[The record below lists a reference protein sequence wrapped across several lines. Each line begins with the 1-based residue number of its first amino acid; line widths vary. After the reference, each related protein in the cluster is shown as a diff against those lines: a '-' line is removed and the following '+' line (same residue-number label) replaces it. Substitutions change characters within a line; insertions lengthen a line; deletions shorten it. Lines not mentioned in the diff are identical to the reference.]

1 MNSGLYN
8 KDILTLDELSR
19 DEILTILSK
28 AEDFKS
34 MLEKKKPHN
43 YLNGKTIALIFQ
55 KPSTRTRISFEAG
68 IAQLG
73 AYPLYLNA
81 NDMQL
86 GRGETIEDTGRVL
99 SRYVD
104 AIIIRTFAQKEIE
117 LLAES
122 ATVPVIN
129 GLSDDYHPCQ
139 TLADLLTVLEIKKKF
154 SGIKLAYLGD
164 GNNVVHSLLLGSAKV
179 GMDIFI
185 ATPEGYEPSPLVVER
200 AKSIAKNSTIKITNN
215 PEEAV
220 ENADI
225 VYTDV
230 WTSMGQ
236 ESEKDIRK
244 KVFVPYRI
252 NSRILTYAKPE
263 VAVMHCLPAHR
274 GEEITNDVIDGPNSV
289 VFDQAENR
297 LHTQKA
303 LLALLLG

>member
-1 MNSGLYN
+1 MISDFHGR
-8 KDILTLDELSR
+8 DVLTLDEFTG
-19 DEILTILSK
+19 DEILALLSK
-28 AEDFKS
+28 AKDLKG
-34 MLEKKKPHN
+34 MLKKKEPHN
-43 YLNGKTIALIFQ
+43 YLDGKTIALIFQ

-86 GRGETIEDTGRVL
+86 GRGETIDDTGRVL
-99 SRYVD
+99 SRYVE
-104 AIIIRTFAQKEIE
+104 AIVIRTFAQEEIE
-117 LLAES
+117 LLAEAAS
-122 ATVPVIN
+122 IPVIN

-139 TLADLLTVLEIKKKF
+139 SLADLLTILEIKNRF

-179 GMDIFI
+179 GMDIFV
-185 ATPEGYEPSPLVVER
+185 ATPEGYEPSSLVVEK
-200 AKSIAKNSTIKITNN
+200 AKNIAKNSKVEIMND

-220 ENADI
+220 KDADV

-236 ESEKDIRK
+236 ESEGDIRK
-244 KVFVPYRI
+244 KIFVPYQI
-252 NSRILTYAKPE
+252 NSKILSYAKSDT
-263 VAVMHCLPAHR
+263 VVMHCLPAHR
-274 GEEITNDVIDGPNSV
+274 GEEITNEVMDGPNSV